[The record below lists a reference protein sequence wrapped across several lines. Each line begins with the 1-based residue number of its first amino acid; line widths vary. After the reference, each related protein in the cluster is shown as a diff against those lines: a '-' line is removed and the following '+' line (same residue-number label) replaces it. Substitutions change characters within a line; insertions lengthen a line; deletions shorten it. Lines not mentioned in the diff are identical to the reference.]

1 MRNGASVSYY
11 TELWFRLSRDF
22 ECRLMDNP
30 VSSDVT
36 TATPAD
42 ERPAG
47 LVPGHRAR
55 LPRADAVRNQEK
67 ILRAAEEVFAVEGL
81 AVPIDEVARRAGV
94 GIGTV
99 YRHFPTKEALF
110 EAIVVARLEGLIE
123 RAHGL
128 CTAADPGEALFA
140 FVSDL
145 ITLAV
150 EKRDIID
157 ELVRAGVHTAELDA
171 PIKEKLNAQVEVL
184 LQRAQAAGAVRQD
197 VNIVDL
203 TTLLM
208 GTCMAAGQ
216 QGHPEC
222 TGRLVGVI
230 CDGLR
235 AVPRSS

>member
-1 MRNGASVSYY
+1 
-11 TELWFRLSRDF
+11 
-22 ECRLMDNP
+22 MDNS
-30 VSSDVT
+30 VTSDVT
-36 TATPAD
+36 TTAATD
-42 ERPAG
+42 ERPGAP
-47 LVPGHRAR
+47 VPSPRAAR
-55 LPRADAVRNQEK
+55 VQRADAVRNRVK

-81 AVPIDEVARRAGV
+81 AVPIDDVARRAGV

-110 EAIVVARLEGLIE
+110 EAIVVARLESLIE
-123 RAHGL
+123 RAQGL

-157 ELVRAGVHTAELDA
+157 ELVRAGVHTSEMDA

-184 LQRAQAAGAVRQD
+184 LHRAQAAGAVRQD

-203 TTLLM
+203 STLLM

-216 QGHPEC
+216 QGRPEC

-235 AVPRSS
+235 AVHRSS